1 MDSLLEALFAFWSNK
16 RSAIPADVFY
26 QKMTTFGLAPN
37 LKFIEDIM
45 NIINF
50 NKPKKIQKS
59 PTRDSVSPDVVG
71 RRNLSQSNISASILA
86 SSQKGDSP
94 IGKFNKAAGLSPRKS
109 NRSTARNHIAEATF
123 TTTIN
128 SAYGGDKKGNG
139 N

>member
-1 MDSLLEALFAFWSNK
+1 MSKNAISGAPGSKANQELIMVSLNERMDSLLEALFAFWSNK

-50 NKPKKIQKS
+50 NRPKKIQKS
-59 PTRDSVSPDVVG
+59 PTRDSVSPDIVG

-86 SSQKGDSP
+86 SS
-94 IGKFNKAAGLSPRKS
+94 
-109 NRSTARNHIAEATF
+109 
-123 TTTIN
+123 
-128 SAYGGDKKGNG
+128 
-139 N
+139 